1 MVTKAPTII
10 EFEKLNVFVDRKQNI
25 VAYVYGYVNKLP
37 FEGVAYFENE
47 LYNTIDLFSVSK
59 LKSADNR
66 MIKIKLKRAVL
77 VMESQDKDSMT
88 RIDETAIM
96 YHSKLYKELDAKHNG
111 HPIAL
116 NVPERDSSLV
126 QELGG
131 IWNPIIKRWVVLSKN
146 PNIKKFNQW
155 VVGAVY

>member
-1 MVTKAPTII
+1 MAKKPSTII
-10 EFEKLNVFVDRKQNI
+10 EIEKLNVFIDRKQNI
-25 VAYVYGYVNKLP
+25 VAYVYGYVNKMP

-47 LYNTIDLFSVSK
+47 LYSTIDLFSVSK
-59 LKSADNR
+59 MKSAYNR
-66 MIKIKLKRAVL
+66 MIKMKLKRAVL
-77 VMESQDKDSMT
+77 VMDSQDRGLMT
-88 RIDETAIM
+88 RIDDTAIM

-116 NVPERDSSLV
+116 NVPERDNSLV

-146 PNIKKFNQW
+146 PNIEKFTQW
-155 VVGAVY
+155 AVGIVY